1 MKMHQITAAVAL
13 IGIGIGVSGCDI
25 SNSVAATNAADAA
38 PAAVVHDGKLVTL
51 PATSPLRHSVRSE
64 VAASMALEH
73 PFGAPGTIEAA
84 PEKLVKV
91 NSPLTGRLIK
101 IHHTLGDRV
110 NAGDPLFTLDSSDLS
125 TAFGDASKAQ
135 AALLSAQ
142 QNLERQKTLYEAEII
157 PKKDYEAAQMGF
169 AQSASDARSS
179 QSRLRQLGVGASQEG
194 HRNYVLR
201 SPIAGNVIDV
211 AGALGSYWNDI
222 NAPVMTVADLS
233 SVFLSAGV
241 AEKDLPF
248 VFTGQKVRIS
258 LNAYADQMLEGTV
271 KYVGEILDTDTRTT
285 KVRVLI
291 DNRHGKLRPGM
302 FAKVLFA
309 GPQRQ
314 AVMVP
319 ASALV
324 QNGLYTRVFVEQGA
338 YRYAPRNVVTGVTA
352 GDKVEILSGIKA
364 GERVVVKEGVLLND

>member
-91 NSPLTGRLIK
+91 TSPLTGRLIK

-142 QNLERQKTLYEAEII
+142 QNLERQKPCMKPRSF
-157 PKKDYEAAQMGF
+157 PKG
-169 AQSASDARSS
+169 
-179 QSRLRQLGVGASQEG
+179 
-194 HRNYVLR
+194 LR
-201 SPIAGNVIDV
+201 SGTNGLRPIGQRCPLQPVTLAATGRRCV
-211 AGALGSYWNDI
+211 AG
-222 NAPVMTVADLS
+222 
-233 SVFLSAGV
+233 
-241 AEKDLPF
+241 
-248 VFTGQKVRIS
+248 
-258 LNAYADQMLEGTV
+258 
-271 KYVGEILDTDTRTT
+271 RTSQ
-285 KVRVLI
+285 
-291 DNRHGKLRPGM
+291 LRPA
-302 FAKVLFA
+302 FADR
-309 GPQRQ
+309 RQ
-314 AVMVP
+314 CH
-319 ASALV
+319 
-324 QNGLYTRVFVEQGA
+324 
-338 YRYAPRNVVTGVTA
+338 
-352 GDKVEILSGIKA
+352 
-364 GERVVVKEGVLLND
+364 

>member
-1 MKMHQITAAVAL
+1 MKFKPLTSAIAL
-13 IGIGIGVSGCDI
+13 IGIGISVSGCDI
-25 SNSVAATNAADAA
+25 SKSVAANTADATS
-38 PAAVVHDGKLVTL
+38 AAVVHDGKLVTI
-51 PATSPLRHSVRSE
+51 PAASPLRHSLRSD
-64 VAASMALEH
+64 VAESISLEH
-73 PFGAPGTIEAA
+73 PFGAPGAIEAA

-91 NSPLTGRLIK
+91 TSPLTGRLIK

-110 NAGDPLFTLDSSDLS
+110 KAGDPLFTLDSSDLS
-125 TAFGDASKAQ
+125 AAFGDASKAQ
-135 AALLSAQ
+135 AALLSAK
-142 QNLERQKTLYEAEII
+142 QNLDRQKTLYDAEII

-179 QSRLRQLGVGASQEG
+179 QSRLQQLGVGASQEG

-201 SPIAGNVIDV
+201 APIAGNVIDV

-258 LNAYADQMLEGTV
+258 LNAYGDQTLEGTV

-291 DNRHGKLRPGM
+291 DNRQGKLRPGM
-302 FAKVLFA
+302 FAKVIFA
-309 GPQRQ
+309 GPQRE

-338 YRYAPRNVVTGVTA
+338 YRYEPRNVVTGVTA

-364 GERVVVKEGVLLND
+364 GERIVVKEGVLLND

>member
-91 NSPLTGRLIK
+91 TSPLTGRLIK

-142 QNLERQKTLYEAEII
+142 QNLERQKPCMKPRSF
-157 PKKDYEAAQMGF
+157 PKRITKRHKWASPNRPAMPAPASHACGNWASVRRRKDIAIT
-169 AQSASDARSS
+169 SCVR
-179 QSRLRQLGVGASQEG
+179 
-194 HRNYVLR
+194 R
-201 SPIAGNVIDV
+201 SPAMS
-211 AGALGSYWNDI
+211 LMS
-222 NAPVMTVADLS
+222 PVR
-233 SVFLSAGV
+233 SA
-241 AEKDLPF
+241 
-248 VFTGQKVRIS
+248 
-258 LNAYADQMLEGTV
+258 
-271 KYVGEILDTDTRTT
+271 
-285 KVRVLI
+285 
-291 DNRHGKLRPGM
+291 
-302 FAKVLFA
+302 
-309 GPQRQ
+309 
-314 AVMVP
+314 
-319 ASALV
+319 
-324 QNGLYTRVFVEQGA
+324 
-338 YRYAPRNVVTGVTA
+338 VTGTT
-352 GDKVEILSGIKA
+352 SM
-364 GERVVVKEGVLLND
+364 RR